1 MDVEFSPGDMEMTPR
16 TPLVALNSSK
26 MLDNLMND
34 IPYVV

>member
-1 MDVEFSPGDMEMTPR
+1 MEVECSPVDLEMTPR
-16 TPLVALNSSK
+16 TPCIALNSCK